1 MNQAKLP
8 KKSQNIQ
15 KAVLNATV
23 TRDFLARPILTEDL
37 GEGVEWGC
45 SVTPPYGPG
54 QRRGDD
60 KEAKLLEAP
69 ISSKDIVL

>member
-1 MNQAKLP
+1 M
-8 KKSQNIQ
+8 
-15 KAVLNATV
+15 

-54 QRRGDD
+54 QRPGDD